1 MGRLTVAAAHAA
13 VLSYLL
19 SSPVLIRHGSNL
31 MLFHTILLLLKLKL
45 IVLDITIF
53 NVLVPRL

>member
-1 MGRLTVAAAHAA
+1 
-13 VLSYLL
+13 
-19 SSPVLIRHGSNL
+19 

-53 NVLVPRL
+53 NVLVPTSVSRYIDERSSSAAEADESPLALA